1 MNNKEI
7 FFKYIE
13 NNFPKRAEQIKRSF
27 EQYYEVLVEAN
38 SKINLF
44 SRKMPLEEIWTTHFY
59 DSLLPHKLIDSKK
72 KRMLDFGTGGGLPGI
87 PMAIVFPNMQVN
99 LLDGTK
105 KKIMAI
111 NEMVEILELSN
122 VDTLWTRIEDY
133 NTINK
138 YDYIICRSV
147 KIIPQFK
154 QPLMNVLSHKGKI
167 ILYKSKILDDIVQ
180 FEKYKINNFSN
191 EILGTRNIVEINYE

>member
-7 FFKYIE
+7 FFQFIKA
-13 NNFPKRAEQIKRSF
+13 NFPDRTEQLMTSF

-59 DSLLPHKLIDSKK
+59 DSILPYKLIDSKK
-72 KRMLDFGTGGGLPGI
+72 KRILDFGTGGGLPGI
-87 PMAIVFPNMQVN
+87 PLAILFPHIQVN

-105 KKIMAI
+105 KKVGVI
-111 NEMVEILELSN
+111 NEMIEILQLPN
-122 VDTLWTRIEDY
+122 VNTLWTRIEDY

-138 YDYIICRSV
+138 YDYIVCRSV
-147 KIIPQFK
+147 KIIPSFK
-154 QPLMNVLSHKGKI
+154 QPLMNVLSPKGKI
-167 ILYKSKILDDIVQ
+167 ILYKSKILDDITQ
-180 FEKYKINNFSN
+180 FESYKINNFSN
-191 EILGTRNIVEINYE
+191 EILGTRNIIEIGYE

>member
-1 MNNKEI
+1 MANKEI
-7 FFKYIE
+7 FFKYLE
-13 NNFPKRAEQIKRSF
+13 DNFPERSDVLKAKF
-27 EQYYEVLVEAN
+27 EEYYHVLIEAN

-44 SRKMPLEEIWTTHFY
+44 SRKMPLEEIWTKHFY
-59 DSLLPHKLIDSKK
+59 DSILPYKLIDSKK
-72 KRMLDFGTGGGLPGI
+72 KRVLDFGTGGGLPGI
-87 PMAIVFPNMQVN
+87 PMAILFPQMQVN

-105 KKIMAI
+105 KKIMVI
-111 NEMVEILELSN
+111 NEMIEILDLPN
-122 VDTLWTRIEDY
+122 VGTIWSRIEDY

-154 QPLMNVLSHKGKI
+154 QPLLNVLSPKGKI
-167 ILYKSKILDDIVQ
+167 ILYKSKILDDVVQ
-180 FEKYKINNFSN
+180 FDKYKIHNYSN